1 MNIGIIGI
9 NCGHTLIGP
18 GSGAVG
24 LIQESEHTRLVG
36 RALMELLE
44 QAGIRVMDCTIDKAG
59 SQAACLASVV
69 QMANTQELDWFIS
82 IHFNASPS
90 HQGQGAEVYTYK
102 GRQYPDALAVCR
114 NLERLGFR
122 NRGVKAG
129 TGLYVVR
136 KTKAKAML
144 IEVCFCDNPEDVE
157 IYNRVGAEEVAQAI
171 FDALV
176 VQGIRRK
183 PVEQLTQLPQPPM
196 GDIAARDWQE
206 RQIMLPS
213 VVVAQA
219 MKESAWGTSELAH
232 QMSRAEF
239 IEFVG
244 EIAARDWQER
254 QIMLPSVVVAQAMKE
269 SACGTSELAQRA
281 NALFGIKQ
289 NGWTGR
295 VYYKDATEQNPDG
308 SYRKDLSVPWRAYD
322 SWEQSILDHN
332 TYIAT
337 RKIGSQS
344 EPNWKKVVG
353 EIDYQQAVKYLQEAQ
368 YAYATSLTY
377 QESLI
382 RDYIEKENLT
392 RFDRTKI
399 DYLIDGGMRMKKK
412 KVPSE

>member
-1 MNIGIIGI
+1 MNIGI
-9 NCGHTLIGP
+9 NCGHTLTGP

-24 LIQESEHTRLVG
+24 LLHESEHTRLVG

-102 GRQYPDALAVCR
+102 GKQYPDALAVCR

-122 NRGVKAG
+122 NRGVKEG

-136 KTKAKAML
+136 RTKAKAML
-144 IEVCFCDNPEDVE
+144 IEVCFCDNPEDME
-157 IYNRVGAEEVAQAI
+157 IYNRVGVEEVAQAI
-171 FDALV
+171 FEALHD
-176 VQGIRRK
+176 QGITQTRN
-183 PVEQLTQLPQPPM
+183 PVEQLTHPP
-196 GDIAARDWQE
+196 E
-206 RQIMLPS
+206 
-213 VVVAQA
+213 
-219 MKESAWGTSELAH
+219 ENH

-269 SACGTSELAQRA
+269 SGCGTSELAQKA

-289 NGWTGR
+289 NGWTGK

-322 SWEQSILDHN
+322 SWEQSIIDHN
-332 TYIAT
+332 DYIAT
-337 RKIGSQS
+337 RKIGSQP
-344 EPNWKKVVG
+344 EPNWKKVIG
-353 EIDYQQAVKYLQEAQ
+353 EIDYQQAVKYLQEAP

-392 RFDRTKI
+392 RFDRKKI
-399 DYLIDGGMRMKKK
+399 DYLVDGGMKKK
-412 KVPSE
+412 EVPSGN